1 MKSSHLKGDISEVCV
16 CVCVRAAL
24 KRTCDVQFVCH
35 SFKALTFLQ
44 ISCSGV
50 WRGDIMVLVSKRR
63 ACHTALSLSPS
74 DKVS

>member
-1 MKSSHLKGDISEVCV
+1 MEQLMKSSDLKGEISEVCV
-16 CVCVRAAL
+16 CAHAAL

-50 WRGDIMVLVSKRR
+50 WRGAIMVLVSRRR
-63 ACHTALSLSPS
+63 ACHTA
-74 DKVS
+74 